1 MFFHISD
8 QPQENYS
15 HHWNVGGF
23 HVSTDSGWQLEQV
36 GTAQVLYKG
45 YADDTEL
52 ANGLMDIVLQTTPRI
67 LGNFCALVVVD
78 RTLTIQTDRYRSF
91 PIYIGDHAV
100 NNLIATDHTAWTDS
114 LITVHADLAVTETKF
129 DLIGNTSLV
138 TSTVDQIDDHLS
150 RKIQAFLSHNKW
162 PLKVFLS
169 GGVDTLLIYSYI
181 VKFGAEHEMIW
192 GQHTDYDD
200 FYLTNHDD
208 IQSYW
213 GYRQI
218 HHWQDACV
226 LASGAPGDEFM
237 LRSPVTA
244 NQYLLNH
251 DTSMSQQLKL
261 HPDCLHRDYF
271 NLSKHALVFEQ
282 QQKEFV
288 PSKDLVWDLCNTV
301 ANDWQHWHIGNTL
314 TWTPLRDLELF
325 KMCLALPYDQAIGQI
340 VNSAVSCELIERNV
354 PGLTRVLSDQ
364 KNTGNFMR
372 NLRVL
377 LNQQC

>member
-1 MFFHISD
+1 MFFHIAD
-8 QPQENYS
+8 QPQENYPC
-15 HHWNVGGF
+15 HWHLGSF
-23 HVSTDSGWQLEQV
+23 RVSTDSGWQLQQV
-36 GTAQVLYKG
+36 GTAQILYKG
-45 YADDTEL
+45 YADDTVL
-52 ANGLMDIVLQTTPRI
+52 ANLLMDIVLQTTPRI

-78 RTLTIQTDRYRSF
+78 GALTIQTDRYRSF

-114 LITVHADLAVTETKF
+114 MITVHSDMAVTETKF
-129 DLIGNTSLV
+129 DLIGSTALA

-150 RKIQAFLSHNKW
+150 RKIQAFLSHNNL

-181 VKFGAEHEMIW
+181 VKFGADHAMVW

-208 IQSYW
+208 IQSHW

-226 LASGAPGDEFM
+226 LVSGAPGDEFM

-251 DTSMSQQLKL
+251 GTNIPEQLK
-261 HPDCLHRDYF
+261 HYPDCLHRDYF
-271 NLSKHALVFEQ
+271 NLPKHTSVFEQ
-282 QQKEFV
+282 QQQEFV
-288 PSKDLVWDLCNTV
+288 ISKDLVWDLCNTV

-325 KMCLALPYDQAIGQI
+325 KMCLALPYNQALGQI
-340 VNSAVSCELIERNV
+340 VNSSVSCELIERNV
-354 PGLTRVLSDQ
+354 PGLTQVLSSQ
-364 KNTGNFMR
+364 KNTGNAMR

>member
-1 MFFHISD
+1 MFFHIAD

-15 HHWNVGGF
+15 HHWHMGSF
-23 HVSTDSGWQLEQV
+23 HVSTDAGWQLEQV

-45 YADDTEL
+45 YADRADL
-52 ANGLMDIVLQTTPRI
+52 KCLLMDIVLQTIPHI

-78 RTLTIQTDRYRSF
+78 NTLTIQTDRYRSF

-100 NNLIATDHTAWTDS
+100 NNLIATSHTAWTDS
-114 LITVHADLAVTETKF
+114 MITVHPDMTVTENKF
-129 DLIGNTSLV
+129 DLIGDTAV
-138 TSTVDQIDDHLS
+138 AASTVDQIDQLLS
-150 RKIQAFLSHNKW
+150 NKIQSFLSHNRL

-181 VKFGAEHEMIW
+181 VKFCAEHEMVW

-244 NQYLLNH
+244 NLYLLNH
-251 DTSMSQQLKL
+251 RTSVPKQLQ
-261 HPDCLHRDYF
+261 HYPDCLHRDYF
-271 NLSKHALVFEQ
+271 NLPKHTSVFEQ

-288 PSKDLVWDLCNTV
+288 PSKDLVWDLCNIV
-301 ANDWQHWHIGNTL
+301 ANDWQHWHIGNTQ

-325 KMCLALPYDQAIGQI
+325 KMCLALPRDQATAQI
-340 VNSAVSCELIERNV
+340 VDSAVSRQLIERNV
-354 PGLTRVLSDQ
+354 PGLTRVISDQ

>member
-1 MFFHISD
+1 MFFHIAN

-15 HHWNVGGF
+15 HHWHMGSF
-23 HVSTDSGWQLEQV
+23 CVSTDSGWQLEQV

-45 YADDTEL
+45 YADRADL
-52 ANGLMDIVLQTTPRI
+52 KCLLMDIVLQTTPHI

-78 RTLTIQTDRYRSF
+78 DTLTIQSDRYRSF
-91 PIYIGDHAV
+91 PIYIGDHSI
-100 NNLIATDHTAWTDS
+100 NNLIPTSRTAWTDS
-114 LITVHADLAVTETKF
+114 VITVHADMIVTENKF
-129 DLIGNTSLV
+129 DVIGNTV
-138 TSTVDQIDDHLS
+138 VAASTVDEIDQLLS
-150 RKIQAFLSHNKW
+150 DKIQAFLSHNQL

-181 VKFGAEHEMIW
+181 LKFRAEHVMVW

-200 FYLTNHDD
+200 FYLANHDD
-208 IQSYW
+208 IQNFWAYK
-213 GYRQI
+213 QI
-218 HHWQDACV
+218 HHWHDACV

-237 LRSPVTA
+237 LRSPTTS

-251 DTSMSQQLKL
+251 GTNIPEQLKF
-261 HPDCLHRDYF
+261 HPDCYHRDYF
-271 NLSKHALVFEQ
+271 NKPAHASLFAQ
-282 QQKEFV
+282 QAQQFV
-288 PSKDLVWDLCNTV
+288 PSKNLVWDLCNIV

-314 TWTPLRDLELF
+314 TWTPLRDLELY
-325 KMCLALPYDQAIGQI
+325 KLYLGLPESQILGQI
-340 VNSAVSCELIERNV
+340 MNSAVSRELIERNV

-364 KNTGNFMR
+364 KNTGNFKR

>member
-1 MFFHISD
+1 MFFHIAN

-15 HHWNVGGF
+15 CHWQLGGF

-52 ANGLMDIVLQTTPRI
+52 SNLLMDIVLQTTPRI

-78 RTLTIQTDRYRSF
+78 GALTIQTDRYRSF
-91 PIYIGDHAV
+91 PIYIGDRTV

-114 LITVHADLAVTETKF
+114 MITVHADMAVTETKF
-129 DLIGNTSLV
+129 DLIGNTVSA

-150 RKIQAFLSHNKW
+150 RKIQAFLSHNKL

-181 VKFGAEHEMIW
+181 VKFGADHAMVW

-251 DTSMSQQLKL
+251 GTNIPEQLK
-261 HPDCLHRDYF
+261 HYPDCLHRDYF
-271 NLSKHALVFEQ
+271 DLPKHTSVFEQ
-282 QQKEFV
+282 QQKVFA

-340 VNSAVSCELIERNV
+340 VNSSVSRELIERNV

-372 NLRVL
+372 NLREL
-377 LNQQC
+377 RNPQC

>member
-1 MFFHISD
+1 MFFHIAD
-8 QPQENYS
+8 HTQENFS
-15 HHWNVGGF
+15 HHWNLGGF
-23 HVSTDSGWQLEQV
+23 HVSTDSGWQLQQV

-52 ANGLMDIVLQTTPRI
+52 PNLLMDIVLQTTPHI

-78 RTLTIQTDRYRSF
+78 STLTIQTDRYRSF
-91 PIYIGDHAV
+91 PIYIGDLTV

-114 LITVHADLAVTETKF
+114 LITVHSDFAVTENKF
-129 DLIGNTSLV
+129 NLIGNTVSA

-150 RKIQAFLSHNKW
+150 RKIQAFLSHNKL

-181 VKFGAEHEMIW
+181 VKFGADHDMIW

-244 NQYLLNH
+244 NLYLLNH
-251 DTSMSQQLKL
+251 GTSIPDQLKFY
-261 HPDCLHRDYF
+261 PDCLHRDYF
-271 NLSKHALVFEQ
+271 NLPKHTSVFEQ

-288 PSKDLVWDLCNTV
+288 PSKNLVWDLCNTV
-301 ANDWQHWHIGNTL
+301 ANDWQHWHIGHTQ

-325 KMCLALPYDQAIGQI
+325 KMCLALPYNQAIAQI
-340 VNSAVSCELIERNV
+340 VNSAVSRELIERNV
-354 PGLTRVLSDQ
+354 PGLTRVISDQ